1 MQPAGKFRHIGKLQS
16 KVETQDP
23 STGAITL
30 TWSDFETGVRAD
42 IRYMGG
48 LETLKADATT
58 AIQKASIR
66 IRYRAG
72 VVASMRFV
80 ETGGA
85 TFDIKS
91 IAPDDTGARHIDLIC
106 ETGAS
111 NG

>member
-58 AIQKASIR
+58 AIQRASIR

-80 ETGGA
+80 ETDGA

-91 IAPDDTGARHIDLIC
+91 ISPDDTGKRELDLVC
-106 ETGAS
+106 ETGAN